1 MDVDKRQN
9 DVKQSLV
16 LILVVLL
23 TCQFNLP

>member
-16 LILVVLL
+16 LILAVLL
-23 TCQFNLP
+23 TCQFKLP